1 MALKGQEARSKQ
13 RKQKQGGRN
22 EKKMVESQWYWYL
35 FAAEKR
41 LGGLSLMFIWQLKVS
56 ENPSQVQEIGITM
69 NWCYTFCHP
78 DWVLDIQ
85 TQ

>member
-1 MALKGQEARSKQ
+1 MAALKGQEANKENKNKGEGMR
-13 RKQKQGGRN
+13 RKV
-22 EKKMVESQWYWYL
+22 VESQWYWYL
-35 FAAEKR
+35 FAAEKG
-41 LGGLSLMFIWQLKVS
+41 LGGLGLMFIWQLEVS